1 MTKRQDS
8 VGNRDVFLPFYFLSC
23 TTWNALCVVFQ
34 PEFSPVSLFD
44 FLEYRELG
52 RIKSSSSE

>member
-52 RIKSSSSE
+52 RD